1 MQATDDWGHDPNVR
15 KTRDYFFRMETMD
28 FELIKR
34 SGISLFDPQLRPA
47 RELRFSLFENT
58 CSRAA
63 EKGML
68 LDEDTVF
75 ELFKLCQDMAFK
87 NCGLPV
93 SSLNLPQNP
102 ELVSLVEEGLK

>member
-1 MQATDDWGHDPNVR
+1 MEAKDDWGQDPNVR
-15 KTRDYFFRMETMD
+15 RTRDYFSRMEAMD
-28 FELIKR
+28 FELINR

-58 CSRAA
+58 CSRAV

-68 LDEDTVF
+68 LDEHLGL

-93 SSLNLPQNP
+93 SSLNLSQNP
-102 ELVSLVEEGLK
+102 ELVSLVKEGLK